1 MKKVT
6 SLLMLLLALLTGCVT
21 QVSRVI
27 TTASGK
33 PEVTIATSDV
43 GRIKSMIIGDLVN
56 YGYTVETDTAY
67 SLSLSR
73 KMKDMEQFA
82 TALSIG
88 NAYSSNSQ
96 LSNYTFV
103 RDGNTTRVI
112 FSGML
117 RAQLPGGQ
125 INTLPLDD
133 NNFLFNEIINQLNEI
148 KIKIETA
155 PSL

>member
-21 QVSRVI
+21 QVSRVT

-43 GRIKSMIIGDLVN
+43 GRIKSMIIGDMVN

-88 NAYSSNSQ
+88 NAYSSNSR

-148 KIKIETA
+148 KTKIETA